1 MSIAARDITGVILA
15 GGKGSRMGGVDK
27 GLQDFLG
34 QPLVAHALSRLRAQV
49 GSVGINANRH
59 MAQYEALGVP
69 VWPDANSRFEGPLA
83 GFEAAMSQCHTPY
96 LLTVPCDTPRFP
108 LDLAQ
113 RLGEALHA
121 AQADIAMVSAPEQD
135 AKGQTVLRPQPV
147 FCLLRTSLSQSL
159 LAFMQS
165 GGRKIDAW
173 TAQHHTVLVPFHGPT
188 DDAQSFFNINT
199 LEQLQT
205 FATQQT

>member
-1 MSIAARDITGVILA
+1 MSIAVRDITGVILA
-15 GGKGSRMGGVDK
+15 GGMGSRMGGVDK

-34 QPLVAHALSRLRAQV
+34 QPLVAHALSRLRPQV

-59 MAQYEALGVP
+59 MAQYEALGAP
-69 VWPDANSRFEGPLA
+69 VWPDANRHFEGPLA
-83 GFEAAMSQCHTPY
+83 GFAAAMAHCRTPY

-121 AQADIAMVSAPEQD
+121 AQADIAMVTAPEPD
-135 AKGQTVLRPQPV
+135 ANGQTVLRPQPV
-147 FCLLRTSLSQSL
+147 FCLLRTSLQPSL

-165 GGRKIDAW
+165 GGRKIEAW
-173 TAQHHTVLVPFHGPT
+173 TAQHHTVRVPFNGQT

-199 LEQLQT
+199 LEQLQS
-205 FATQQT
+205 FASQQP